1 FRDDGFSLCRSQP
14 PAAPRGRR
22 GPAKSPSRPG
32 RAAAIART
40 GMETFDYVIVG
51 AGSAGSVL
59 ASRLSE
65 DETVTV
71 CVLEAGPRDWHPFI
85 HIPAGF
91 MYTLVDPQ
99 VDWLSQSQRSEWTG
113 GRAIAAPRGKTLG
126 GSSSI
131 NGHIYNRGQ
140 RLDFDGWAQRG
151 NRGWGY
157 ADVLPYFR
165 RSERRIGGE
174 DLFRGRE
181 GNLPIT
187 DLDWRDPLCEAFIEG
202 AVQMGIPRNQ
212 DYNGAEQAGVSYVQR
227 IIEHGRRKS
236 AARGYLHPAMKRKNL
251 TVHTHAH
258 ASEIVLDG
266 KRAVG
271 VRYRKG
277 GRNGAP
283 MEVRAAKEVILSG
296 GAVDS
301 PQLLQ
306 VSGIGPAPLLKSL
319 GIEVRH
325 ALAGVGENL
334 RDHYAPRFV
343 ARVKNATTINERSK
357 GLRLVGEVLKYAVA
371 RKGILAL
378 NPTLIYVFWKSDERV
393 DNYDLQFTFTPA
405 SYKEGV
411 QSILDDFP
419 GMTIASWQQRPDST
433 GYVRVR
439 SCDPFAAPVIQP
451 NYLAAESDRR
461 VLLAGMK
468 IARRLLMSKP
478 LSKYYDREEFPGP
491 QAQSDDDLMAAA
503 KQRGTTTFHLM
514 GTCRMAPDNDPTAVV
529 DAELRVRGL
538 EALRVVDASI
548 MPTMPSANLNASVLM
563 LGEKAAD
570 MIRGKPALE
579 AAVLKE

>member
-1 FRDDGFSLCRSQP
+1 
-14 PAAPRGRR
+14 
-22 GPAKSPSRPG
+22 
-32 RAAAIART
+32 
-40 GMETFDYVIVG
+40 MESFDYVIVG

-59 ASRLSE
+59 ANRLSE
-65 DETVTV
+65 DETVSV

-91 MYTLVDPQ
+91 MYTLVDPK
-99 VDWLSQSQRSEWTG
+99 VNWLYTSEPSEWTG
-113 GRAIAAPRGKTLG
+113 GRRIAAPRGKTLG

-165 RSERRIGGE
+165 RTERRIAHE
-174 DLFRGRE
+174 IDDAFRGRD

-202 AVQMGIPRNQ
+202 AVEMGIPRNR
-212 DYNGAEQAGVSYVQR
+212 DYNATQQAGVSYVQR
-227 IIEHGRRKS
+227 IIRNGRRVS
-236 AARGYLHPAMKRKNL
+236 AARGYLHPAMKRPNL
-251 TVHTHAH
+251 TVRTLAH
-258 ASEIVLDG
+258 ATAIVLDG
-266 KRAVG
+266 NKAVG
-271 VRYRKG
+271 VRYRRG
-277 GRNGAP
+277 GRNGP
-283 MEVRAAKEVILSG
+283 QVEVRARREVILSG
-296 GAVDS
+296 GAVNS

-306 VSGIGPAPLLKSL
+306 LSGIGPAPLLQSL
-319 GIEVRH
+319 GIPVQH

-343 ARVKNATTINERSK
+343 ARVKNAETINEKSH
-357 GLRLVGEVLKYAVA
+357 GLKLAREIMKYALT

-378 NPTLIYVFWKSDERV
+378 NPTLIYVFWKSDEHL
-393 DNYDLQFTFTPA
+393 DNYDLQLTFTPA

-411 QSILDDFP
+411 QSRLDDFP

-433 GYVRVR
+433 GYVR
-439 SCDPFAAPVIQP
+439 SKSTDPFDHPVIQP
-451 NYLAAESDRR
+451 NYLTAESDRQ

-468 IARRLLMSKP
+468 LARRLLASRP
-478 LSKYYDREEFPGP
+478 LGKYYDREEFPGP
-491 QAQSDDDLMAAA
+491 QAQSDADLLTAA

-514 GTCRMAPDNDPTAVV
+514 GTCRMAPHTDPTAVV
-529 DAELRVRGL
+529 DDQLRLRGL
-538 EALRVVDASI
+538 EGLRIVDASI

-563 LGEKAAD
+563 IAEKAAD
-570 MIRGKPALE
+570 MIRGRAALEPAL
-579 AAVLKE
+579 LKE